1 MRRDTDRTPAGH
13 DQTATSQSTASDEAA
28 AGREATRRYTVHE
41 AALLLGLSVD
51 AVRKRAERG
60 RLKREKASD
69 GTVYIL
75 LGTDEPAGQAAN
87 QPASSA
93 ETVTRQD
100 ALVDSLQNQIEYL
113 RRELDIRNQ
122 ELRRKDHLLAAA
134 LERIPE
140 IEDSGENSPGD
151 IAPTEDAEEPRA
163 SSETVEEA
171 VADTDTATPDAQ
183 QLSRQRSWLYRFFFG
198 P

>member
-1 MRRDTDRTPAGH
+1 MT
-13 DQTATSQSTASDEAA
+13 TSQRTASDEEVAS
-28 AGREATRRYTVHE
+28 GEALRRHTVHE

-60 RLKREKASD
+60 RLKREKAPD

-75 LGTDEPAGQAAN
+75 LDTNEPAGQEAN
-87 QPASSA
+87 PPASNA

-113 RRELDIRNQ
+113 RRELEIRNQ

-134 LERIPE
+134 IERIPE
-140 IEDSGENSPGD
+140 LEAFEAASPRD
-151 IAPTEDAEEPRA
+151 IAPTEDTEEPRA
-163 SSETVEEA
+163 SSEAVEET
-171 VADTDTATPDAQ
+171 VAPTSMAIHDAQ
-183 QLSRQRSWLYRFFFG
+183 QSSRQRSWLYRFFFG